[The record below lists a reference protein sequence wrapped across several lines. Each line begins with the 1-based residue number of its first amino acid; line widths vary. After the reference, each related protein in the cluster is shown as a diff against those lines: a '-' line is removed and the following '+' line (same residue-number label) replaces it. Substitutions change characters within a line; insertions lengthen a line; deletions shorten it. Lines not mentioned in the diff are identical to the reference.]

1 MTDRDQAPLP
11 PDPRLRGR
19 DREMWVGVFVI
30 VGILATLGT
39 LFVMTDAATFRGRY
53 IITTFV
59 PSAGGIRR
67 GDPVQMRGVNI
78 GRVQRFKMAPQGVA
92 IRLEIEGEYDV
103 PVDSHVELRSS
114 GLLGGVVADIVP
126 GESTSALKNG
136 GTIPGRS
143 EEGMMEQSNR
153 IAGQVETVLGRM
165 DTLLS
170 KDTIENVHA
179 SSADLRKLLGQLQD
193 TVAEQRRELT
203 TLNRSLRR
211 TSEGIERAS
220 AGIEKVTTS
229 PELDRTVKRLDTLT
243 QRIDEVTGTLDRSSR
258 SMERVMA
265 RIDRGEGTLGKLTKD
280 DSLYNNL
287 NEAAVNLN
295 KLAEDVRKQPKKYIN
310 LKIF

>member
-1 MTDRDQAPLP
+1 MTDRDEPLP
-11 PDPRLRGR
+11 PDPRLRGH

-30 VGILATLGT
+30 LGILATLGT
-39 LFVMTDAATFRGRY
+39 LFVLTDAATFRGRY
-53 IITTFV
+53 IITTSV

-78 GRVQRFKMAPQGVA
+78 GRVQRFRMVPQGVA

-103 PVDSHVELRSS
+103 PVDSHVELKSS
-114 GLLGGVVADIVP
+114 GLLGGVVADIIP
-126 GESTSALKNG
+126 GEATTSLKNG

-143 EEGMMEQSNR
+143 EEAMMDQTNR

-179 SSADLRKLLGQLQD
+179 SSADVRKLLGQLQD
-193 TVAEQRRELT
+193 TVAEQRRELA
-203 TLNRSLRR
+203 TLNKSLRR
-211 TSEGIERAS
+211 SSEGIERAS

-258 SMERVMA
+258 SMESVLA

-280 DSLYNNL
+280 DRLYNNL
-287 NEAAVNLN
+287 NEAAVNFS